1 MTFKMLLVEDN
12 EYKRE
17 RVLNFLDEVFPST
30 LVSQAHSFSTGCQ
43 SVESEAFDLV
53 LMDISLPT
61 YDRAGRESGGRFRSN
76 GGREIAR
83 KIVRRGVAT
92 SIIFL
97 TQYEAFS
104 DRGSSLTLAE
114 LTDVLAQECGKNFG
128 GLIYFDSTKSAW
140 KSNLEKLI
148 RDRRK

>member
-1 MTFKMLLVEDN
+1 MNCKILLVEDN

-17 RVLNFLDEVFPST
+17 RVLNFLRELLPAAT
-30 LVSQAHSFSTGCQ
+30 IEEARSFSTGCQ
-43 SVESEAFDLV
+43 LAESEPFDLV

-83 KIVRRGVAT
+83 KIVRRGVST
-92 SIIFL
+92 SIVFL
-97 TQYEAFS
+97 TQYESFS
-104 DRGSSLTLAE
+104 DRGSSLSLAE
-114 LTDVLAQECGKNFG
+114 LTEVLAQECGPNFA

-140 KSNLEKLI
+140 KSSLERMIKE
-148 RDRRK
+148 RKK